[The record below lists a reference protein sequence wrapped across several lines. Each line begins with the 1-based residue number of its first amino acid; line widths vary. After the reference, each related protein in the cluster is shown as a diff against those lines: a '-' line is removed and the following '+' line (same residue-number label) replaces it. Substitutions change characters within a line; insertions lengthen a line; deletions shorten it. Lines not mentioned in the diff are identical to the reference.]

1 MSFSK
6 FFGLWHFDQAFV
18 ELLPKSAQA
27 CGGGTGSGLGC
38 LMLERLALPS
48 EQDAES
54 FLLYHGSGFR
64 CSTEAPFRGLWEEEQ
79 DLLHGLVLPSG
90 CHGRCRALQH
100 CAWVLIQLFGVYG
113 LVTKPPSGL
122 VYLCMALPV
131 ATLTKVL
138 CVHSLLEH
146 TDVTIMYDN
155 EALYDICRRSLVH
168 PCH

>member
-6 FFGLWHFDQAFV
+6 FFGLWHFDQALWSFFQNQHRLV
-18 ELLPKSAQA
+18 EVEPVRAWAAS
-27 CGGGTGSGLGC
+27 CSS
-38 LMLERLALPS
+38 ALPCVQS
-48 EQDAES
+48 KMPS
-54 FLLYHGSGFR
+54 LLLYHGSGFR
-64 CSTEAPFRGLWEEEQ
+64 CSTEAPFRGLREEEQ

-100 CAWVLIQLFGVYG
+100 CAWVLIHDSGVYG